1 MHPAGENVAL
11 LEEKSLPPPFFLGAA
26 RNAITPRRA
35 YVVACLCSLS
45 FLTIVDRVAISA
57 AKSPMSGEL
66 GITDTT
72 FGWVFGA
79 FTVGYTLMMVPSGW
93 LADRF
98 GPRKTLAFIVL
109 LWSVLTAATGWV
121 KGTAI
126 LLLVRF
132 LFGLAE
138 AGAFP
143 GAARAISNWLPVQER
158 GLALGLLNTGSR
170 LGAAFGLSA
179 MSFCILSVGW
189 RFSFMLL
196 GAAGILWSALWFWWF
211 RDRPVSNYAETE
223 AGLQPQA
230 SRASVEALPSLLR
243 SPSVYFILFQY
254 FASQFTFFICFSW
267 LLPYLETHYGLTATR
282 AGLYAAIPLLC
293 GALAN
298 WISGTTVD
306 AIYRRGRWKLSRR
319 LPAMCG
325 FGLAAVAVI
334 AAAFVPSAGGFL
346 LFFAL
351 ATFGVD
357 LTLSPSWTV
366 CADMGGRNV
375 GALSGA
381 MNMMG
386 SLSSF
391 GSAILFPILF
401 GVTGNIRSYFYLAAF
416 LDLAAMGCWGFVLD
430 EIALGPGPA

>member
-1 MHPAGENVAL
+1 
-11 LEEKSLPPPFFLGAA
+11 
-26 RNAITPRRA
+26 
-35 YVVACLCSLS
+35 
-45 FLTIVDRVAISA
+45 
-57 AKSPMSGEL
+57 
-66 GITDTT
+66 
-72 FGWVFGA
+72 
-79 FTVGYTLMMVPSGW
+79 
-93 LADRF
+93 LADRY
-98 GPRKTLAFIVL
+98 GPRKTLALIVL

-121 KGTAI
+121 EGTAI
-126 LLLVRF
+126 LLLIRF

-179 MSFCILSVGW
+179 MSLCMWSFGW

-196 GAAGILWSALWFWWF
+196 GAVGILWSVLWYSWF
-211 RDRPVSNYAETE
+211 RDRPTSADYWSVTDRAETKTSVQPE
-223 AGLQPQA
+223 DPRAILAG
-230 SRASVEALPSLLR
+230 EALAQQSLLR

-267 LLPYLETHYGLTATR
+267 LLPYLETHYGLTGAR

-306 AIYRRGRWKLSRR
+306 AIYRKGRWKLSRR

-325 FGLAAVAVI
+325 FGLACVAVLAVAF
-334 AAAFVPSAGGFL
+334 APSAGGFV

-366 CADMGGRNV
+366 CADIGGRHV

-416 LDLAAMGCWGFVLD
+416 LDLAAMGCWGFVLA
-430 EIALGPGPA
+430 EV